1 MICPECGSARII
13 KKGRRQRKRRTLQQY
28 KCNSCGRHFTERR
41 MEKKMYSPNVI
52 LAALTHFNTDSNLAD
67 AARKVNKRFAV
78 KTYPQL
84 ISTWLHEFE
93 KITPYQRIRKATGP
107 VEDIIFEHALEH
119 LQPYNFKYHRVK
131 VESFINEYFSSLREF
146 LENIP
151 EACPDELFCDENHR
165 GSQLDLVNADDV
177 FVEEKES
184 YACRIA
190 DLALKGVVDN
200 RKRHEAIQH
209 FMLCND
215 TATIAVEVPVWLY
228 PWQFNNLGLFS
239 GVDKP
244 LTGHIDLLQM
254 RYGLVYVLD
263 YKPDAEKVAPISQL
277 FLYALAL
284 SRRTGIWL
292 RNFRCAWFDDK
303 VYYEFQPSEIIL
315 KHEDVP
321 ARDRKMY
328 VLDESAHRFYTSP
341 EFQEVRKDWEKPST
355 NVSSIKSK
363 GNEGNSSIKNRGNSS
378 IKTPVKNSTRICRGD
393 GNLIKN
399 PLPGGSPA
407 ACLAGAGSF
416 VSGNHHAARLGITSR
431 NADFIKNR

>member
-1 MICPECGSARII
+1 MICPECGSSRII

-28 KCNSCGRHFTERR
+28 KCNSCGRHFTEQR

-52 LAALTHFNTDSNLAD
+52 LAAMTHFNTDSNLVD
-67 AARKVNKRFAV
+67 AAKKVNKRFAV

-84 ISTWLHEFE
+84 ISAWLNEFE
-93 KITPYQRIRKATGP
+93 KITSYQRVRKATGP
-107 VEDIIFEHALEH
+107 VEDIIFEHALSH
-119 LQPYNFKYHRVK
+119 LQPYNFKYHKVK

-165 GSQLDLVNADDV
+165 GSQLDIVNADDV
-177 FVEEKES
+177 SVEEKEN
-184 YACRIA
+184 YACKIA

-215 TATIAVEVPVWLY
+215 TATVAVEVPVWLY
-228 PWQFNNLGLFS
+228 PWQFNNLKLFS
-239 GVDKP
+239 GVEKP

-254 RYGLVYVLD
+254 RYGLIHVLD
-263 YKPDAEKVAPISQL
+263 YKPGAERETPISQL

-321 ARDRKMY
+321 ERDRKMY
-328 VLDESAHRFYTSP
+328 VLDEGAHRFYTSP
-341 EFQEVRKDWEKPST
+341 EFQEVREDWEKPSS
-355 NVSSIKSK
+355 NKASV
-363 GNEGNSSIKNRGNSS
+363 SIKNKSKTSIKDRGKVS
-378 IKTPVKNSTRICRGD
+378 IKTSTKISRGN

-399 PLPGGSPA
+399 PSPVGLLGASFGESGSGKLKNRY
-407 ACLAGAGSF
+407 LAKLGTTLDYS
-416 VSGNHHAARLGITSR
+416 SGNADLIKSR
-431 NADFIKNR
+431 